1 MPKFAILVTRDETN
15 WWHYVLVVNYKA
27 THTTG
32 PFETAD
38 AAFKAAKNTANVKG
52 LLPI

>member
-1 MPKFAILVTRDETN
+1 MPKFAILVTRDESD

-38 AAFKAAKNTANVKG
+38 SAFKAAKNDANRKG
-52 LLPI
+52 LLPA